1 MRALFLSLILSLAG
15 TGLCHAQSSADTNR
29 LTAVIIKRHIP
40 ATWLLDGPPTFRET
54 LLLATN
60 GYCAVATSGV
70 AGSMIATNQYSGT
83 WRARD
88 EMVVMTLTRSSDKS
102 VKMPLV
108 TTNYVLRLTTEDLI
122 VSDVSGT
129 SVSHFRKLK

>member
-1 MRALFLSLILSLAG
+1 
-15 TGLCHAQSSADTNR
+15 
-29 LTAVIIKRHIP
+29 
-40 ATWLLDGPPTFRET
+40 
-54 LLLATN
+54 
-60 GYCAVATSGV
+60 
-70 AGSMIATNQYSGT
+70 
-83 WRARD
+83 
-88 EMVVMTLTRSSDKS
+88 MVVLNMTRSSDKS